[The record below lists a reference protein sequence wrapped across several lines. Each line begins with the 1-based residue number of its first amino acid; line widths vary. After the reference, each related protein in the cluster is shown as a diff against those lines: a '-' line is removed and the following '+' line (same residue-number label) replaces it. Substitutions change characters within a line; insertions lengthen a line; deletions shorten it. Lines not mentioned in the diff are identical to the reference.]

1 MEAVSRQEP
10 RILIL
15 TVHHGSSH
23 VRVAQALEQALI
35 QARPSLKVEVVDS
48 LAHCTGWFRVYYN
61 SYELPLKYWPGL
73 WDYIESRQHYGG
85 STGPRWLYRWG
96 ARPLFRFIEAFAPDI
111 VIATEVGLGEIA
123 ALHKRHTKTTYSLAG
138 VCALD
143 FDRPWAQ
150 PEVDLFISSPG
161 EIAAQLKSAGVPSE
175 RICECGMPVDQ
186 ACGVHPDKP
195 TRCARLGLERD
206 LPVLL
211 VNFGGS
217 GKRKPREVV
226 AELRKIQR
234 PLQVVFFSRRDE
246 SLHKELL
253 HLSEGMQHTR
263 VLKWVDNL
271 PEWMAA
277 ADMLVSRAGGSTV
290 TEALNCGLPI
300 VVFDAPPGDE
310 RRLCEMIEKSWQTG
324 YWVKR
329 LDEIAPRINHLLIE
343 TRELERLR
351 QNARRQARPR
361 AARDAAGAILRLLV
375 ASEEREAEKQSN

>member
-1 MEAVSRQEP
+1 MTGSVERQQP

-15 TVHHGSSH
+15 TVRHGSSH
-23 VRVAQALEQALI
+23 VRIAQALEQALI
-35 QARPSLKVEVVDS
+35 QARPSVKVEVVDS

-61 SYELPLKYWPGL
+61 SFEIPLKYLPGL
-73 WDYIESRQHYGG
+73 WGYIESRQHHGG

-96 ARPLFRFIEAFAPDI
+96 ARPLFRFMEAFAPDI

-123 ALHKRHTKTTYSLAG
+123 VLHKRRTKTTYFLVG
-138 VCALD
+138 VCPLD
-143 FDRPWAQ
+143 FDLPWAQ
-150 PEVDLFISSPG
+150 PEVDLFIASPG
-161 EIAAQLKSAGVPSE
+161 EIATQLKNAGVPSE

-186 ACGVHPDKP
+186 AFTVQRDKA
-195 TRCARLGLERD
+195 TSFARLGLERD

-217 GKRKPREVV
+217 GKRKPQEVV

-234 PLQVVFFSRRDE
+234 PRQIVFLSRRNE

-253 HLSEGMQHTR
+253 RLSEGMQHTR

-277 ADMLVSRAGGSTV
+277 ADLLVGRAGGSTV

-300 VVFDAPPGDE
+300 VVLDAPPGDE
-310 RRLCEMIEKSWQTG
+310 RRLSEMIEKSWQTG

-329 LDEIAPRINHLLIE
+329 LEDIAPRINYLLTE

-351 QNARRQARPR
+351 LNARQHARPH
-361 AARDAAGAILRLLV
+361 AARDAARAILRLLPG
-375 ASEEREAEKQSN
+375 SEDGDSLPN

>member
-1 MEAVSRQEP
+1 MTGSIDRQPP

-15 TVHHGSSH
+15 TVRHGSSH
-23 VRVAQALEQALI
+23 VRMAQALEQALI
-35 QARPSLKVEVVDS
+35 QVRPHLKVEVVDS
-48 LAHCTGWFRVYYN
+48 LAHCRWWFRAYYN
-61 SYELPLKYWPGL
+61 SYEIPLKYWPGL
-73 WDYIESRQHYGG
+73 WDFIESHQHSGG

-96 ARPLFRFIEAFAPDI
+96 PRPLFRFIEAFAPDI

-123 ALHKRHTKTTYSLAG
+123 ALHKRHTKAAYSLVG

-143 FDRPWAQ
+143 FDLPWAQ
-150 PEVDLFISSPG
+150 PEVDLLISSPG
-161 EIAAQLKSAGVPSE
+161 EIAAQMKSAGVSSE

-186 ACGVHPDKP
+186 AFGECPDRP
-195 TRCARLGLERD
+195 TDRARLGLERG

-217 GKRKPREVV
+217 GRRKPRELV

-234 PLQVVFFSRRDE
+234 PLQVVFFSRRNE

-253 HLSEGMQHTR
+253 HLSEGMLYTR

-271 PEWMAA
+271 PEWMRA
-277 ADMLVSRAGGSTV
+277 ADLLVSRAGGSTV

-300 VVFDAPPGDE
+300 LVFDAPPGDE

-329 LDEIAPRINHLLIE
+329 VDDIAPRISHLLTE
-343 TRELERLR
+343 TREL
-351 QNARRQARPR
+351 
-361 AARDAAGAILRLLV
+361 
-375 ASEEREAEKQSN
+375 